1 MRISLSSTIFLTIFI
16 LLGIG
21 VSYLSPLWPYNV
33 TVDISLDGA
42 PADFVSLLDSAY
54 AGNETAT
61 GGPETVQWGVRWSK
75 DNLVNGTHNVVV
87 SASPGG
93 QFVVVDGF

>member
-1 MRISLSSTIFLTIFI
+1 M
-16 LLGIG
+16 LGIG

-33 TVDISLDGA
+33 TVNISLDGA
-42 PADFVSLLDSAY
+42 PADFVSLLDPAY
-54 AGNETAT
+54 AGNETAA
-61 GGPETVQWGVRWSK
+61 GGVQWGVRWSK
-75 DNLVNGTHNVVV
+75 DDLVNGTHNVVV